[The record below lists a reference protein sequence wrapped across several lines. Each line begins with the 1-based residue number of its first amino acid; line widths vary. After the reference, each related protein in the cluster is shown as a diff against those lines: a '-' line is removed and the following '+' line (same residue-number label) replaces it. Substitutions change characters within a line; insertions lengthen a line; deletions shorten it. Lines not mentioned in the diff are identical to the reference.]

1 MTRKHDRWTK
11 MKARLNHRRPKT
23 PAPKNGWLLKEL
35 AELAEVPASTVRY
48 YVQQR
53 LLRPIERRGT
63 ATRYER
69 GELMRLL
76 GFLRLKGDDSL
87 TLAKKKERF
96 EAWGDEEMAQWLR
109 AGPLPPKAAQ
119 ALGMGAAP
127 VASAAVSQV
136 PSAKTVND
144 RTGIERWQRI
154 TLLPGLELMLNADAK
169 GATRIVAQ
177 RIIEEYLG

>member
-1 MTRKHDRWTK
+1 MQ
-11 MKARLNHRRPKT
+11 ARLNRRKLKT
-23 PAPKNGWLLKEL
+23 PAPKNGWLLNEL
-35 AELAEVPASTVRY
+35 AELAEIPASTVRY

-69 GELMRLL
+69 REFMRLL

-96 EAWGDEEMAQWLR
+96 DAWNDEEMERWLR

-119 ALGMGAAP
+119 ALGMESAP
-127 VASAAVSQV
+127 LASAAVSQV
-136 PSAKTVND
+136 PSVQIVGD
-144 RTGIERWQRI
+144 STGIEQWQRL

-177 RIIEEYLG
+177 RIIDEYG